1 MVDKLIKEIEELLNS
16 EISSYKIAK
25 DSGVSYSLIS
35 DYRNSKRKIENMTLQ
50 VAKKLIKYT
59 EEIKMIN
66 KIKEF
71 VGNENFEVTIE
82 LVYTD
87 GEFQSSVDYL
97 KTSDITEAVGDYRT
111 VNNGS
116 LLRYFECNHSL
127 FLKSLNRS
135 MLHIVAKYL
144 TVKTETGRFKI
155 IDEQH
160 FDVENY

>member
-71 VGNENFEVTIE
+71 VGNENFEVTVE

-87 GEFQSSVDYL
+87 GEFQSSIDYL
-97 KTSDITEAVGDYRT
+97 KTSDINEAVGDYKT

-116 LLRYFECNHSL
+116 LLKYFECNHSL

>member
-1 MVDKLIKEIEELLNS
+1 MIEQAIKQIEELFNS
-16 EISSYKIAK
+16 
-25 DSGVSYSLIS
+25 DLT
-35 DYRNSKRKIENMTLQ
+35 DYRISKDTGITLSVIQKYRNDSSKLENMTLKI
-50 VAKKLIKYT
+50 AKKLIKYT

-87 GEFQSSVDYL
+87 GHFQSSVDYL
-97 KTSDITEAVGDYRT
+97 KTSDINEAVGDYKT

-127 FLKSLNRS
+127 FLKSLNIS

-144 TVKTETGRFKI
+144 TIRTETGRYKI
-155 IDEQH
+155 INEQH
-160 FDVENY
+160 FDV